1 MTAAEGRRFAFTVG
15 AAFLVLAGIALWRD
29 HPLLVR
35 VFAVLGGLLGL
46 AGVVVPGRLGGVHRA
61 WMGLAHLIS
70 KVTTPVFMGLVYYV
84 AILPIGLV
92 MQALGR
98 NPIRHRPVNGSYWMP
113 RGDQPRG
120 QLKDQF

>member
-1 MTAAEGRRFAFTVG
+1 LTAAEGRRFAFTVG

-70 KVTTPVFMGLVYYV
+70 KVTTPVFMGLVYSV